1 MRKYFLA
8 TSCLILLVF
17 WPIQAQEITH
27 SLNTTATSDGT
38 ILPERFTTISETN
51 YINGLALRGFRLD
64 AQGFLIESLDGSQ
77 IFGDLNSNEGFNP
90 ASVTKI
96 ATTFAA
102 LFKFGPEYHFET
114 TFYAD
119 GEVNSKTRTL
129 KGDLILFSTG
139 DPILTGTDLS

>member
-17 WPIQAQEITH
+17 WPVQAQENAH
-27 SLNTTATSDGT
+27 SLNSSAASDGS

-51 YINGLALRGFRLD
+51 YINGLALRGLRLD

-77 IFGDLNSNEGFNP
+77 VFADLNSDEGFNP
-90 ASVTKI
+90 ASVTKV

-114 TFYAD
+114 AFYAD
-119 GEVNSKTRTL
+119 GEVNAKTRT
-129 KGDLILFSTG
+129 
-139 DPILTGTDLS
+139 